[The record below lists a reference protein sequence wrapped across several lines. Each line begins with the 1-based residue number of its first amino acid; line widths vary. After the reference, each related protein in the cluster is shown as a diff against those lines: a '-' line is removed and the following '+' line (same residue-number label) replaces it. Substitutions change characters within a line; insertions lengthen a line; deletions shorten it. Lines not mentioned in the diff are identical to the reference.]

1 MKEMTRKNLLRAGL
15 IALCIVLSGV
25 ISASAYSYDEG
36 NGQKELPTSGY
47 LQSGVY
53 YMDHDYVNCGPYT
66 LGFGV
71 KVIIN
76 MNGYAMTQVGDN
88 MEGLTYNDDK
98 VCFTLLG
105 DRSELSLYGGGTQE
119 HQLWLMDEDYGP
131 IDLTKIKGSAILN
144 YDKGVEIKGKDAIV
158 RMWGVAVCG
167 STTSNIYADAG
178 NWNITLEDCEL
189 AYVWG
194 DSSIRLYDSVNK
206 DAEYSTLTLK
216 DCEVHH
222 NRGLSD
228 GGGIFGK
235 GKSMRILLREGT
247 NIHDNSSEGDGG
259 GVYLKGESAVFSA
272 IGTTI
277 ENNIADDNGGGVY
290 VDAGTAYYD
299 FIHFNDCDIEGNYTV
314 SGDGGGLY
322 YTAHHARHFDW
333 GDIYCPDIWEARF
346 TNNTAAGEGGAVYL
360 DCNTS
365 IFRSCAFSG
374 NEAKG
379 DGGAVYY
386 DGEINMSEADFLQ
399 FYDTSFDGNKAING
413 GAIYSDADELK
424 LYRCNVVDNR
434 AEEYGGGIYYDDTDY
449 NLLKDTT
456 IKGNYAGADYPSG
469 NGAYLDDSELCL
481 EGVNVIAE
489 NSNTADGDS
498 WSNLCVYGSST
509 VDFKN
514 GAAEEDSE
522 VWLGTEEAA
531 EMDMDGGNPVGR
543 RVPCKDSMESADYI
557 FSDVY
562 GYKFEIQGGKLAY
575 KRGVESGGLDY
586 EKIPAAQ
593 YVPPAANAPEPVPEF
608 VKPIETEGLGFDGA
622 GLALEGDLPGAEG
635 EEGAKGEEGDL
646 PGAEGEEGAK
656 GEDGDL
662 PGAEGEGGTEGEEG
676 DLPGAEGEGGT
687 EGEEGDLP
695 GAEGEGG
702 TEGGEGDPEAGG
714 EDGAD
719 DTASIFGK
727 LTGVAVIVVGGLA
740 LAAVYFAKF
749 KKE

>member
-158 RMWGVAVCG
+158 RMWGIAVCG

-299 FIHFNDCDIEGNYTV
+299 FIHFNDCDIQGNYTV

-333 GDIYCPDIWEARF
+333 GDIYCPDIWAARF
-346 TNNTAAGEGGAVYL
+346 ANNTAADEGGAVYL

-379 DGGAVYY
+379 HGGAVYY
-386 DGEINMSEADFLQ
+386 DGEMNMDEPDFLR
-399 FYDTSFDGNKAING
+399 FYDTDFTGNKSGEYG

-424 LYRCNVVDNR
+424 LYRCEVTNNR
-434 AEEYGGGIYYDDTDY
+434 AAEYGGGIYYDDTDY
-449 NLLKDTT
+449 NLINDSSVT
-456 IKGNYAGADYPSG
+456 GNYAGAAYPSG
-469 NGAYLDDSELCL
+469 NGVYVDDSELRL
-481 EGVNVIAE
+481 EGVNVIAY
-489 NSNTADGDS
+489 NSNSYDDTFDTFL
-498 WSNLCVYGSST
+498 WSNLCLYGDAT
-509 VDFKN
+509 IDFAS
-514 GAAEEDSE
+514 GSADGDSE
-522 VWLGTEEAA
+522 VWLGSEDVA
-531 EMDMDGGNPVGR
+531 EMDMDGGNPVGIR
-543 RVPCKDSMESADYI
+543 IQSNDDIYSSENI
-557 FSDVY
+557 HSDVY
-562 GYKFEIQGGKLAY
+562 GYVFGCEGGKLVYQRGIESALKPSENTDDRDLVAY
-575 KRGVESGGLDY
+575 EPPVQASGNTENPG
-586 EKIPAAQ
+586 A
-593 YVPPAANAPEPVPEF
+593 VPEF
-608 VKPIETEGLGFDGA
+608 EKPFESEGLAFEGEGMGLEGEGLGFDG
-622 GLALEGDLPGAEG
+622 EG
-635 EEGAKGEEGDL
+635 E
-646 PGAEGEEGAK
+646 PGEGEP
-656 GEDGDL
+656 GEDGEL
-662 PGAEGEGGTEGEEG
+662 P
-676 DLPGAEGEGGT
+676 
-687 EGEEGDLP
+687 
-695 GAEGEGG
+695 
-702 TEGGEGDPEAGG
+702 GG
-714 EDGAD
+714 EDGQGAD
-719 DTASIFGK
+719 QEPEVQAPAEKDEQEPDPEETASIFGNTAAASV
-727 LTGVAVIVVGGLA
+727 LVVAGLA
-740 LAAVYFAKF
+740 AAAIAFVIY
-749 KKE
+749 KKKNAHINE